1 MKTFIIIVLILI
13 AFYVLYALT
22 LKEKHINL
30 DCLNVENYML
40 IKESP
45 EADDLCKYE
54 LHREENQIR
63 FTRKNIDYTLFLLL
77 LKEENGETHVKL
89 RGLDGYGIR
98 DREFLKSVCNLVAKI
113 KENKLEN
120 NKS

>member
-1 MKTFIIIVLILI
+1 MKTLIIIVLILI

-22 LKEKHINL
+22 RKEKHINL

-45 EADDLCKYE
+45 QMDDLCKYE
-54 LHREENQIR
+54 PHREENQIR

-77 LKEENGETHVKL
+77 LEEENGEKHVRL

-98 DREFLKSVCNLVAKI
+98 DHEFLKSVCDFVSKI
-113 KENKLEN
+113 KERT
-120 NKS
+120 

>member
-1 MKTFIIIVLILI
+1 MKTFIIIALILL
-13 AFYVLYALT
+13 AFFVLYILT
-22 LKEKHINL
+22 RKEKHVNL
-30 DCLNVENYML
+30 DCLNFENYML

-45 EADDLCKYE
+45 DTDDLCKYD

-63 FTRKNIDYTLFLLL
+63 FTRKNNNYTLFLLL
-77 LKEENGETHVKL
+77 LDTENGETHVKL

-98 DREFLKSVCNLVAKI
+98 DREFLKSVCDLVDKI

-120 NKS
+120 N

>member
-13 AFYVLYALT
+13 AFYVVYALT
-22 LKEKHINL
+22 GKEKHVNT

-63 FTRKNIDYTLFLLL
+63 FTRKNIDYTLFLLTL
-77 LKEENGETHVKL
+77 EEKNGETHVRL

-98 DREFLKSVCNLVAKI
+98 DREFLKSVCDFVRKI
-113 KENKLEN
+113 KERT
-120 NKS
+120 